1 MTIFITI
8 VEMYLKLFKTIL
20 RDERVS
26 INVELEGKVYTFKS
40 KTVSCCN
47 ETWTYEDLDTIL
59 DDELA
64 CLLITIKEDRYDG
77 LNYQWERL
85 EGGTWIP
92 LGSVHTLTKFTKVRR
107 NIHADKMLIQR
118 ECAIRPEIVR
128 KSYGVWIVEK
138 TPSWNDSG
146 VYEFEKVPVIEAEF
160 GEILFYKQYLWT
172 RKIAFN
178 FNNNK
183 HIYLLI
189 KGRLFR
195 TKRGA
200 QLWSQ

>member
-1 MTIFITI
+1 M
-8 VEMYLKLFKTIL
+8 
-20 RDERVS
+20 
-26 INVELEGKVYTFKS
+26 
-40 KTVSCCN
+40 
-47 ETWTYEDLDTIL
+47 
-59 DDELA
+59 
-64 CLLITIKEDRYDG
+64 
-77 LNYQWERL
+77 
-85 EGGTWIP
+85 
-92 LGSVHTLTKFTKVRR
+92 
-107 NIHADKMLIQR
+107 
-118 ECAIRPEIVR
+118 
-128 KSYGVWIVEK
+128 WIVEK

-200 QLWSQ
+200 HLWSQ